1 MGGRALVPDFPQSHT
16 SGDDRRA
23 AFERAALPVAPA
35 LYRTARRLSHGAD
48 AASDLVQETL
58 LRAYRTFETFQ
69 PGTNA
74 KAWLFTIL
82 YSIQSNI
89 WRRERRSPDEVS
101 LDDVNE
107 RFRRLVETDDRDAE
121 RQLLARLD
129 QSAEVDAALRRLPD
143 AYRAVVLLI
152 DVEELT
158 YEEAARALACPVG
171 TIRSRLARGR
181 KLLFIELRDYAKR
194 IGALRTD

>member
-129 QSAEVDAALRRLPD
+129 QSGEVDAALRRLPD